1 MAEGKKA
8 PVDYTAWAR
17 RVNDAWLVR
26 GDLDSDAAVYMDY
39 LSGADPERLVRSC
52 ERAWKLLSSRG
63 RFDDPKPWFYGGL
76 FSLATEE
83 EAERFL
89 SGHPFIS
96 AVVPC
101 FDEDCQPSELADAGP
116 NTREKIN
123 SIRERSKRINKIPR

>member
-8 PVDYTAWAR
+8 LVDYTAWAR
-17 RVNDAWLVR
+17 RVNETWLVR
-26 GDLDSDAAVYMDY
+26 GELDSDAADYMAY

-52 ERAWKLLSSRG
+52 KRAWKLLSSAG

-89 SGHPFIS
+89 AGHPFIL

-101 FDEDCQPSELADAGP
+101 LKEDPQPRELVDAGP
-116 NTREKIN
+116 TTREKIN
-123 SIRERSKRINKIPR
+123 SIREKIDGLPG

>member
-17 RVNDAWLVR
+17 RVNDVWLVR

-52 ERAWKLLSSRG
+52 KRAWKLLSSRG
-63 RFDDPKPWFYGGL
+63 RFDDPKPCFYGGL

-83 EAERFL
+83 EAERYL
-89 SGHPFIS
+89 AGHPFVA
-96 AVVPC
+96 AVIPC
-101 FDEDCQPSELADAGP
+101 MTGSPDPPELAAVLGK
-116 NTREKIN
+116 TREKIRR
-123 SIRERSKRINKIPR
+123 IREKIAALGGD